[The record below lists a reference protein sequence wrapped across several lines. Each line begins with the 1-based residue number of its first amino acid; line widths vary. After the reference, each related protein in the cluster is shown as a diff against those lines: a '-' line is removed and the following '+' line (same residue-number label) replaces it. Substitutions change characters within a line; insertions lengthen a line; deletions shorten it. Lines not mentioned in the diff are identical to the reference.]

1 MAKDD
6 FYIVNSWMIEDL
18 ELSGVEL
25 QCFAIIWSLSRGEKQ
40 MYIGGN
46 SLLIKMTKRTE
57 PTVISA
63 LKKLCKKGFIKKV
76 SVIVNNVERNYY
88 KAISQGT
95 KEILVGGLNN
105 LSGGTKKILAPNIE
119 SNNKEINKEKELL
132 KNNSKKENIDFEFFY
147 GNYPLKKSRKTAEK
161 AWSKLSLKDK
171 KKAIEMLPDYIDDC
185 IENNRNYQYPATYLN
200 KATFN
205 DQFGDKEEKEEMP
218 AGMSSLQWNEIQKWM
233 LDVIPRIA
241 HLITPDMFLSFKP
254 MVRFKSKLLSHILQ
268 DINNSDYEGDI
279 LAEFERI
286 SGTEEY
292 LKQILND
299 DDTAY

>member
-76 SVIVNNVERNYY
+76 SVVVNNVERNYY

-105 LSGGTKKILAPNIE
+105 LSGGTKKILAPNKE
-119 SNNKEINKEKELL
+119 SNNKEINKEKENINIFQKDNERFVKPTLEEIEEYIKEKGFHFDAEQFL
-132 KNNSKKENIDFEFFY
+132 DHYESVGWKRGRNSIKDWKAACRYWEH
-147 GNYPLKKSRKTAEK
+147 GN
-161 AWSKLSLKDK
+161 K
-171 KKAIEMLPDYIDDC
+171 KKVYEPLSTDEDKVKRFKLWMREKHSGIEFCEKPLTFDGYMRLQREYGMDEVCNQLDYIDANIGKFKKCD
-185 IENNRNYQYPATYLN
+185 IELVIKQYL
-200 KATFN
+200 
-205 DQFGDKEEKEEMP
+205 DK
-218 AGMSSLQWNEIQKWM
+218 Q
-233 LDVIPRIA
+233 
-241 HLITPDMFLSFKP
+241 
-254 MVRFKSKLLSHILQ
+254 
-268 DINNSDYEGDI
+268 
-279 LAEFERI
+279 
-286 SGTEEY
+286 
-292 LKQILND
+292 
-299 DDTAY
+299 